1 MDKITIIIN
10 DTKKE
15 ITSGTSI
22 SLLISNLALNIEKIA
37 IEKNQEIIHLENYPK
52 NILQNGDSLEI
63 IHFVGGG

>member
-22 SLLISNLALNIEKIA
+22 SQLISNLALNIEKIA
-37 IEKNQEIIHLENYPK
+37 IEKIK
-52 NILQNGDSLEI
+52 KSFILKTTQKISSKMAIL
-63 IHFVGGG
+63 